1 MNIQGGR
8 LIAQFQRLIT
18 ESLIEKRLGPRRP
31 EFADELCQTWR
42 EVDQR
47 GLKDG
52 PEYRNVLLR
61 ADQNALWLAG
71 LVRLSSLDAA
81 QPKRT
86 DTVNAPQKAAY

>member
-1 MNIQGGR
+1 MNIQDGR

-18 ESLIEKRLGPRRP
+18 EFLIEKRLGPRRP
-31 EFADELCQTWR
+31 ELADELYQTWR

-71 LVRLSSLDAA
+71 LVRLSSLD
-81 QPKRT
+81 
-86 DTVNAPQKAAY
+86 DPQKAA